1 MGAEDVIANGPLLR
15 PPDPVSPGRVAVVTG
30 AASGIGFGLAERF
43 AAEGLHVVMADVE
56 EPALSKAAATLAES
70 GASVLPVVTDVAD
83 LAAVEALR
91 DAALSQFGAVHVV
104 CNNAGVGGPHGPL
117 WECPPGEWDWV
128 LGVNL
133 NGVMNGVRAFMPV
146 LLSQDAGHL
155 VNTSSIFGAF
165 AGTLGPYGVSK
176 HAVTA
181 LTETLYFNLK
191 SQGVAH
197 VGVSVLCPGAVR
209 TNFGTSSRNR
219 PAGAGP
225 AAPGTPAR
233 RGRAGLG
240 RAVRR
245 TRRSSGRPRPRWRG
259 WCWTGSGRDGST
271 SSRRTTG
278 TGRCC
283 GGAGRSSRAGRRPRR
298 LISSDS
304 ATPPGRSLSGESCTV
319 RSIPGF

>member
-1 MGAEDVIANGPLLR
+1 MSAKEVIANGPLL
-15 PPDPVSPGRVAVVTG
+15 PSPDPVSPGRVAVVTG

-43 AAEGLHVVMADVE
+43 AAERMHVVMADVE
-56 EPALSKAAATLAES
+56 EPALAKAAATLAES

-83 LAAVEALR
+83 LSAVEALR

-146 LLSQDAGHL
+146 LLSQDTGHL

-191 SQGVAH
+191 SQGIAH

-225 AAPGTPAR
+225 AAPSDDAERASAERFDELSVLGASPAAVAGMVLDGIRSRRFYILTSDNRNGAVLR
-233 RGRAGLG
+233 RGEEIVAGG
-240 RAVRR
+240 
-245 TRRSSGRPRPRWRG
+245 PP
-259 WCWTGSGRDGST
+259 
-271 SSRRTTG
+271 
-278 TGRCC
+278 
-283 GGAGRSSRAGRRPRR
+283 
-298 LISSDS
+298 S
-304 ATPPGRSLSGESCTV
+304 APV
-319 RSIPGF
+319 DFA